1 MYIYCRRNPYL
12 VVSTTKYNAK
22 VFILI
27 WCSESV
33 CLSLWIS
40 LSTLLLSVM
49 GLVLKQIFLS
59 TFNKFLYKDF
69 HDIFREIILQVSSH

>member
-1 MYIYCRRNPYL
+1 
-12 VVSTTKYNAK
+12 
-22 VFILI
+22 
-27 WCSESV
+27 
-33 CLSLWIS
+33 
-40 LSTLLLSVM
+40 M